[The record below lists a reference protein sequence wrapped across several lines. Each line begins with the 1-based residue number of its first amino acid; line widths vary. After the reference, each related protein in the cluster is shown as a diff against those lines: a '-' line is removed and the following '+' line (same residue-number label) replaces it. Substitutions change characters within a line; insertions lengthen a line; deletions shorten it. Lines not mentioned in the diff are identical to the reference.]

1 MYSLLAFIEART
13 SYLWLSTAGGLS
25 IMDWLEG
32 HSMYGMLV
40 LALAYHYEN
49 MGNNESV

>member
-1 MYSLLAFIEART
+1 MSTLIAAIEARM
-13 SYLWLSTAGGLS
+13 SYLWLSTAGGMS

-32 HSMYGMLV
+32 HSMYGLLV
-40 LALAYHYEN
+40 LVLAYHYEN